1 MYTVDILVQGVYLSW
16 NMFYQYNNKGDMMEI
31 DTQQYKELGNFIK
44 TRRERI
50 HPSQVGISDTS
61 RRRTLG
67 LRREEV
73 AMLAGIGVTWYTWL
87 EQGCH
92 IQISP
97 SVLHSIARVLMLNEY
112 ETLHLFEL
120 AKLTPEKP
128 LQPIQTLK
136 PIFQHVLDSLVYS
149 PAILL
154 DIYWN
159 VVGWNAAY
167 TAAFVDVSQIDIS
180 HRNLIK
186 MMFTHSEYQK
196 RFENWEIKAKEML
209 ARFRVSCAGYSKDPW
224 LRRGIES
231 LREESEE
238 FNTWWPLHEV
248 EPERE
253 ITKTIRHPE
262 VGNLFFEHTVF
273 MTPENELRLHID
285 TPLRHTETEAKLK
298 QLLSR

>member
-1 MYTVDILVQGVYLSW
+1 
-16 NMFYQYNNKGDMMEI
+16 MET
-31 DTQQYKELGNFIK
+31 DNQRYEKLGNFIK
-44 TRRERI
+44 ARRERI
-50 HPSQVGISDTS
+50 HPTQVGISDTS
-61 RRRTLG
+61 RRRTSG

-87 EQGCH
+87 EQGRH
-92 IQISP
+92 IRISP
-97 SVLHSIARVLMLNEY
+97 SVLRSIARVLMLNEY
-112 ETLHLFEL
+112 ETLYLFEL

-154 DIYWN
+154 DVYWN

-167 TAAFVDVSQIDIS
+167 TAVFVDCSQIDIS

-186 MMFTHSEYQK
+186 IMFTHAEYRN
-196 RFENWEIKAKEML
+196 RFEDWEIKAKEML
-209 ARFRVSCAGYSKDPW
+209 ARFRVSCDGYSNDPW

-238 FNTWWPLHEV
+238 FNTWWPLHDV
-248 EPERE
+248 EAERE

-262 VGNLFFEHTVF
+262 AGNLFFEHTVF
-273 MTPENELRLHID
+273 MTPENELRLYID
-285 TPLRHTETEAKLK
+285 TPLRHTETEEKLK